1 VSPYAK
7 AALFVIRLIATAFI
21 ICSLCFYSTDLYLWF
36 SRHPPQNAAMLAL
49 KAVPM
54 LIGLALFWKSHPI
67 AKHLTK
73 DLD

>member
-1 VSPYAK
+1 
-7 AALFVIRLIATAFI
+7 
-21 ICSLCFYSTDLYLWF
+21 
-36 SRHPPQNAAMLAL
+36 MLAL